1 MKTEFTDTGWKET
14 TVKKFN
20 VKSFHKHSPDFTT
33 KKWIELNKR
42 LRLTKGMR
50 SHCPCCK
57 IKWDNISGKIN
68 SVMTDKGNQA
78 ICDICFDKLGGNQ
91 CL

>member
-20 VKSFHKHSPDFTT
+20 VKSFHKHMPDMTT
-33 KKWIELNKR
+33 EKWLECSNRIYRGNPR
-42 LRLTKGMR
+42 GMR
-50 SHCPCCK
+50 LHCPCCK
-57 IKWDNISGKIN
+57 IKWENISGKIN

-78 ICDICFDKLGGNQ
+78 VCDICFDKLGGNQ
-91 CL
+91 